1 MAFHIYAHDQGCVD
15 FVDSHTTRAGAE
27 AHIKRL
33 LAECD
38 RHPSWFDYASP
49 WFQITTEPP
58 YRETYVF
65 PDMSDH
71 G

>member
-15 FVDSHTTRAGAE
+15 YIDSHTTKAGAA
-27 AHIKRL
+27 AHVSRL
-33 LAECD
+33 QAEFD
-38 RHPSWFDYASP
+38 RHPSWFSYACP
-49 WFQITTEPP
+49 WFQITTEAP
-58 YRETYVF
+58 YRETYTF